1 MNDEWLAIRTHEVF
15 VATQNPTP
23 EVKNAK
29 NGVASSDDFHFAAH
43 VRSRP
48 ESVVLPKSGLK
59 VLLRRPSPMW
69 FLFRGL
75 LPASLAVRLEGGQAR
90 IDTVEDLRALAEWMV
105 PLLGEVFVD
114 PRLALEPGPG
124 EISPDLLD
132 LEDASFVVRWAVGE
146 VASES
151 SDLATFRADGPP
163 AASGAG
169 RGDLALPAK

>member
-1 MNDEWLAIRTHEVF
+1 
-15 VATQNPTP
+15 VADRNSHP
-23 EVKNAK
+23 EVSDASKVK
-29 NGVASSDDFHFAAH
+29 NGIASSDDFLFAA
-43 VRSRP
+43 RLRGQP

-75 LPASLAVRLEGGQAR
+75 LPASLAVQLEGGHTR
-90 IDTVEDLRALAEWMV
+90 LETVEDLRALAEWMV
-105 PLLGEVFVD
+105 PLLGEVFVE

-151 SDLATFRADGPP
+151 SDLAGFRADGSPVAGSP
-163 AASGAG
+163 G
-169 RGDLALPAK
+169 RGDVALPAK

>member
-1 MNDEWLAIRTHEVF
+1 MG
-15 VATQNPTP
+15 TQNSDADVTAGP
-23 EVKNAK
+23 KAAKAK
-29 NGVASSDDFHFAAH
+29 NGFASSDDFLFA
-43 VRSRP
+43 SRQRGTP

-75 LPASLAVRLEGGQAR
+75 LPASLAVRLEGGRAQLE
-90 IDTVEDLRALAEWMV
+90 TVEDLRVLAEWMV
-105 PLLGEVFVD
+105 PLLGEVFVE

-151 SDLATFRADGPP
+151 SDLAGFRADGTP
-163 AASGAG
+163 ATSGAS
-169 RGDLALPAK
+169 RGNVVLPPK

>member
-1 MNDEWLAIRTHEVF
+1 MV
-15 VATQNPTP
+15 TQNSNPASDAP
-23 EVKNAK
+23 KGQKAK
-29 NGVASSDDFHFAAH
+29 NGFASSDDFLFAA
-43 VRSRP
+43 RQRG
-48 ESVVLPKSGLK
+48 EAECVVLPKSGLK

-75 LPASLAVRLEGGQAR
+75 LPASLAVRLEGGQAGLE
-90 IDTVEDLRALAEWMV
+90 TVEDLRALAEWMV
-105 PLLGEVFVD
+105 PLLGEVFVE

-151 SDLATFRADGPP
+151 GDLAGFRANGAS
-163 AASGAG
+163 AAGGAG
-169 RGDLALPAK
+169 RGNVVLSAK

>member
-1 MNDEWLAIRTHEVF
+1 MVHGEVLVASQNSNPDINDVPK
-15 VATQNPTP
+15 VP
-23 EVKNAK
+23 KAK
-29 NGVASSDDFHFAAH
+29 NGFASSDDFLIAA
-43 VRSRP
+43 RQRGKP
-48 ESVVLPKSGLK
+48 ECVVLPKSGLK

-75 LPASLAVRLEGGQAR
+75 LPASLAVRLEGGQSR
-90 IDTVEDLRALAEWMV
+90 LETVEDLRALAEWMV
-105 PLLGEVFVD
+105 PLLGEVFVE
-114 PRLALEPGPG
+114 PRLVLDPGPG

-151 SDLATFRADGPP
+151 GDLAGFRADGTP

-169 RGDLALPAK
+169 RGNVVMPPK

>member
-1 MNDEWLAIRTHEVF
+1 MN
-15 VATQNPTP
+15 
-23 EVKNAK
+23 KNSAAELDNAQK
-29 NGVASSDDFHFAAH
+29 AENGVASSDDFLFAA
-43 VRSRP
+43 RLRGQP

-75 LPASLAVRLEGGQAR
+75 LPASLAVRLEGRQAR
-90 IDTVEDLRALAEWMV
+90 IETVEDLRTLAEWMV
-105 PLLGEVFVD
+105 PLLGEVFVE

-151 SDLATFRADGPP
+151 GDLASFRGDG
-163 AASGAG
+163 ASAPGGAG
-169 RGDLALPAK
+169 RGNMALPAK

>member
-1 MNDEWLAIRTHEVF
+1 M
-15 VATQNPTP
+15 ATQNSNPVVSDALKAPT
-23 EVKNAK
+23 AK
-29 NGVASSDDFHFAAH
+29 NGFASSDDFLFAA
-43 VRSRP
+43 RQRGTP
-48 ESVVLPKSGLK
+48 ERVVLPKSGLK

-75 LPASLAVRLEGGQAR
+75 LPASLAVRLEGGQTR
-90 IDTVEDLRALAEWMV
+90 LETVEDLRALAEWMV
-105 PLLGEVFVD
+105 PLLGEVFVE

-151 SDLATFRADGPP
+151 
-163 AASGAG
+163 
-169 RGDLALPAK
+169 GDLASFREDRAPAVGGAGCGDVVLPAK

>member
-1 MNDEWLAIRTHEVF
+1 M
-15 VATQNPTP
+15 
-23 EVKNAK
+23 
-29 NGVASSDDFHFAAH
+29 
-43 VRSRP
+43 
-48 ESVVLPKSGLK
+48 LPKSGLK

-90 IDTVEDLRALAEWMV
+90 LETVEDLRALAEWMV
-105 PLLGEVFVD
+105 PLLGEVFVE
-114 PRLALEPGPG
+114 PRLALAPGPG

-151 SDLATFRADGPP
+151 GDLAGFRDDTAP
-163 AASGAG
+163 AASGPS
-169 RGDLALPAK
+169 RGNVVLPSK

>member
-1 MNDEWLAIRTHEVF
+1 
-15 VATQNPTP
+15 VATQNSNSDVSGAP
-23 EVKNAK
+23 KAGKSK
-29 NGVASSDDFHFAAH
+29 NGVASSDDFLFAAQQ
-43 VRSRP
+43 RGQP
-48 ESVVLPKSGLK
+48 ERVVLPKSGLK

-90 IDTVEDLRALAEWMV
+90 LETVEDLRALAEWMV
-105 PLLGEVFVD
+105 PLLGEVFVE

-151 SDLATFRADGPP
+151 SDLAGFREDRAP
-163 AASGAG
+163 AAGGPG
-169 RGDLALPAK
+169 RGNVVLPAK